1 MAREDCGICRGT
13 GWKMVARKDGLPGQ
27 VAAPCEC
34 GMEERAGKVMERARI
49 PKRYE
54 HCDFESYST
63 DLTDGKTWTAQHEK
77 SLKHAKFETEG
88 FVRELSCDGKRIV
101 AYWAVGRGE
110 NAFGGGGVEGTDQAG
125 ARRFILRLPGIA

>member
-1 MAREDCGICRGT
+1 
-13 GWKMVARKDGLPGQ
+13 MVARKDGLPGQ

-63 DLTDGKTWTAQHEK
+63 DLTDGKTWTAQHEQVFK
-77 SLKHAKFETEG
+77 AREIRDAR
-88 FVRELSCDGKRIV
+88 VRAGIILRRKKDCCLLGRRAWGKRI
-101 AYWAVGRGE
+101 WRW
-110 NAFGGGGVEGTDQAG
+110 
-125 ARRFILRLPGIA
+125 RR